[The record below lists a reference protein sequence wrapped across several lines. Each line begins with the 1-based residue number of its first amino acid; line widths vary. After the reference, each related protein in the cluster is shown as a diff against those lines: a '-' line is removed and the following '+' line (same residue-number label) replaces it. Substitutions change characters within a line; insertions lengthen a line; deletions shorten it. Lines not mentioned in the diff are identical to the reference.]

1 MGPTKEGLL
10 VGGIGDITSVSC
22 PLLEAEQDIFFRGLL
37 EPNSFYTRHVTTTA
51 PRRLGILGG
60 TFDPPHAGHLA
71 AALAVQTQ
79 VGLDDVVLMVA
90 NEPWQK
96 VGDRQVTPARL
107 RFEMTDALVQGISG
121 LRADDREIRRGGPT
135 FTVDTLEEILAEQ
148 PDTEI
153 FLIVGADTANRLE
166 TWHRASDVVSLST
179 IVIVNRDD
187 STNTAPE
194 FLHDARVVNVS
205 MNPVDVS
212 SSAIREAIALG
223 ESIDSATSSSVE
235 SIIRDRSLYVGTK

>member
-22 PLLEAEQDIFFRGLL
+22 PLLEAEQDFFLRRRLA
-37 EPNSFYTRHVTTTA
+37 PNSFYTRHVTTTA

-96 VGDRQVTPARL
+96 VGDRQVTPARV

-135 FTVDTLEEILAEQ
+135 FTVDTLEEILADQ
-148 PDTEI
+148 PGTEI
-153 FLIVGADTANRLE
+153 FLIVGADTAQRLE
-166 TWHRASDVVSLST
+166 TWHRASDVVALST

-187 STNTAPE
+187 VTNASPG
-194 FLHDARVVNVS
+194 FLHGARVVNVS
-205 MNPVDVS
+205 MNRVDVS
-212 SSAIREAIALG
+212 SSAIREAVANG
-223 ESIDSATSSSVE
+223 ESIDSLTSPSVA

>member
-22 PLLEAEQDIFFRGLL
+22 PLLEAEQDFFLRRRLA
-37 EPNSFYTRHVTTTA
+37 PNSFYTRHVTTTA

-71 AALAVQTQ
+71 AAVAVQTQ
-79 VGLDDVVLMVA
+79 VVLDELVLMVA

-96 VGDRQVTPARL
+96 VGDRQVTPAQV
-107 RFEMTDALVQGISG
+107 RFEMTEALVEGISG
-121 LRADDREIRRGGPT
+121 LRADDREISRGGPT
-135 FTVDTLEEILAEQ
+135 YTVDTLEEIHAEH

-153 FLIVGADTANRLE
+153 FLIVGADTASRLE
-166 TWHRASDVVSLST
+166 TWHRASDVVRLST

-187 STNTAPE
+187 ITNASPG
-194 FLHDARVVNVS
+194 FLHGARVVNVS
-205 MNPVDVS
+205 MNRVDVS
-212 SSAIREAIALG
+212 SSAIREAVAHG
-223 ESIDSATSSSVE
+223 ESIDSLTSPSVA

>member
-37 EPNSFYTRHVTTTA
+37 APNSFYTRHVTTTA

-71 AALAVQTQ
+71 AAVAVQTQ
-79 VGLDDVVLMVA
+79 VALDELVLMVA

-96 VGDRQVTPARL
+96 VGDRLVTPAQV
-107 RFEMTDALVQGISG
+107 RFEMTKALVEGISG

-135 FTVDTLEEILAEQ
+135 FTVDTLEEIHAEH

-153 FLIVGADTANRLE
+153 FLIVGADTADRLE
-166 TWHRASDVVSLST
+166 TWHRASDVVRLST
-179 IVIVNRDD
+179 IVIVNRDN
-187 STNTAPE
+187 STNAATG
-194 FLHDARVVNVS
+194 FLRDARVVNVT
-205 MNPVDVS
+205 MTPVDVS
-212 SSAIREAIALG
+212 SSAIREAVAHG
-223 ESIDSATSSSVE
+223 ESIDSLTSPSVA
-235 SIIRDRSLYVGTK
+235 SIIRDRSLYVGQR

>member
-37 EPNSFYTRHVTTTA
+37 GPNSFYTRHVTTTA

-71 AALAVQTQ
+71 AALAVQNQ
-79 VGLDDVVLMVA
+79 VALDELVLMVA

-96 VGDRQVTPARL
+96 VGDRQVTAAQV
-107 RFEMTDALVQGISG
+107 RFEMTKALVAGISG

-135 FTVDTLEEILAEQ
+135 FTVDTLEEILGEE
-148 PDTEI
+148 PDSEI
-153 FLIVGADTANRLE
+153 FLIVGADTVNRLE
-166 TWHRASDVVSLST
+166 TWHRASDVVRLST

-187 STNTAPE
+187 STNAAPG
-194 FLHDARVVNVS
+194 FLRDAQVVNVS

-212 SSAIREAIALG
+212 SSAIREAVARG
-223 ESIDSATSSSVE
+223 ESINSLTSSSVA
-235 SIIRDRSLYVGTK
+235 SIVRNRSLYVGIA

>member
-22 PLLEAEQDIFFRGLL
+22 PLLEAEQDFFLRRRLA
-37 EPNSFYTRHVTTTA
+37 PNSFYTRHVTTTA

-60 TFDPPHAGHLA
+60 TFDPPHSGHLA

-96 VGDRQVTPARL
+96 VGDRQVTPARV

-121 LRADDREIRRGGPT
+121 LRADDREISRGGPT
-135 FTVDTLEEILAEQ
+135 YTVDTLEEILADQ
-148 PDTEI
+148 PGTEI
-153 FLIVGADTANRLE
+153 FLIVGADTAQRLE
-166 TWHRASDVVSLST
+166 TWHRASDVVALST
-179 IVIVNRDD
+179 IVIVNRNDV
-187 STNTAPE
+187 TNASPG
-194 FLHDARVVNVS
+194 FLHGARVVNVS
-205 MNPVDVS
+205 MNRVDVS
-212 SSAIREAIALG
+212 SSAIREAVANG
-223 ESIDSATSSSVE
+223 ESIDSLTSPSVA
-235 SIIRDRSLYVGTK
+235 SIIRNCSLYVGTK

>member
-37 EPNSFYTRHVTTTA
+37 APNSFYTRHVTSTA

-96 VGDRQVTPARL
+96 VGDRQVTPAEV
-107 RFEMTDALVQGISG
+107 RFEMTEALVDGISG

-148 PDTEI
+148 PNTEI

-166 TWHRASDVVSLST
+166 TWHRASDVVRLST

-187 STNTAPE
+187 STNAASG
-194 FLHDARVVNVS
+194 FLRDARVVNVT
-205 MNPVDVS
+205 MNAVDVS
-212 SSAIREAIALG
+212 SSAIRKAVTHG
-223 ESIDSATSSSVE
+223 ESIDSATSSSVA
-235 SIIRDRSLYVGTK
+235 SIIRDRSLYVGQR